1 MQNIG
6 ITKTPLGS
14 LGIVEEDGAIV
25 QLLWNAENAGFRSD
39 LIKEGLLQLEAF
51 FAGKLTTFDL
61 PLRPRG
67 TPFQLAVYD
76 QMLSIPHGH
85 TRTYG
90 EIATQVDGAAQAVG
104 NACGS
109 NPIPVIIPCHR
120 VLAANGLGGFSGA
133 GGVEDKVWLL
143 RHEGAGSFLI

>member
-14 LGIVEEDGAIV
+14 LGLVEEDGAIV
-25 QLLWNAENAGFRSD
+25 KLLWSAENSGERTD
-39 LIKEGLLQLEAF
+39 LIKEGLKQLEAF

-67 TPFQLAVYD
+67 TAFQQSVYD
-76 QMLSIPHGH
+76 QMSAIPHGL

-90 EIATQVDGAAQAVG
+90 DIAAQVDGSAQAVG

>member
-51 FAGKLTTFDL
+51 FAGKLTTFNL

-67 TPFQLAVYD
+67 TPFQQAVYD
-76 QMLSIPHGH
+76 QMSSIPHGH

-90 EIATQVDGAAQAVG
+90 DIAMQVDGSAQAVG

-109 NPIPVIIPCHR
+109 NPIPIIIPCHR
-120 VLAANGLGGFSGA
+120 VLAANGLGGFSGV

-143 RHEGAGSFLI
+143 RHEGAGSYLI